1 MSLLLS
7 SLRLTSPDSPS
18 KMSSSTL
25 ISPTAFNYPVVSKEF
40 FLSLPNTLIVGAY
53 CADYLLTPLVDQ
65 LRKMFKGGLGGEMKE
80 EEGYS
85 F

>member
-1 MSLLLS
+1 
-7 SLRLTSPDSPS
+7 
-18 KMSSSTL
+18 MSSSTL